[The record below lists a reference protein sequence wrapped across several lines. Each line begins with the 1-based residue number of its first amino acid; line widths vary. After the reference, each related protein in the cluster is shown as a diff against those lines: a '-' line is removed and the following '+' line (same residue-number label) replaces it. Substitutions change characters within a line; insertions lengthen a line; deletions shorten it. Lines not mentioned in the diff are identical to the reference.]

1 MEFKLAW
8 RNIFRNKRRS
18 IITISSIIFAVIF
31 SVTMRSLQNG
41 AYDNMLKNIVGNYL
55 GYIQIHYK
63 GFWKEKTI
71 DNSYYIEDLDSLN
84 NDPTLAYINHRVEGF
99 ALASHEKESKPVV
112 ILGEKFHL
120 IHS

>member
-31 SVTMRSLQNG
+31 SVTMRSLQHG

-55 GYIQIHYK
+55 GYVQIHYK

-84 NDPTLAYINHRVEGF
+84 NDKV
-99 ALASHEKESKPVV
+99 
-112 ILGEKFHL
+112 LGYL
-120 IHS
+120 TI